1 MQPVFSYLA
10 ARVRVV
16 AALIERDGLYLA
28 GQRRKND
35 THPLKWEFP
44 GGKVEP
50 GESPRQALERELRE
64 ELGIDAQVGE
74 EVVRYEYSY
83 GGRPPIDLIF
93 LRVAGYTGDP
103 QSHAFE
109 SIAWVAAAEL
119 PTLDFLDG
127 DRDFVRRLAAGEF
140 KRLSS

>member
-64 ELGIDAQVGE
+64 ELGIDARVAD
-74 EVVRYEYSY
+74 EVVRYRYSY

-93 LRVAGYTGDP
+93 LRVASYAGEP

-109 SIAWVAAAEL
+109 RIAWVAAADL
-119 PTLDFLDG
+119 PVLDFLDG
-127 DRDFVRRLAAGEF
+127 DRDFVRRLAAGDF